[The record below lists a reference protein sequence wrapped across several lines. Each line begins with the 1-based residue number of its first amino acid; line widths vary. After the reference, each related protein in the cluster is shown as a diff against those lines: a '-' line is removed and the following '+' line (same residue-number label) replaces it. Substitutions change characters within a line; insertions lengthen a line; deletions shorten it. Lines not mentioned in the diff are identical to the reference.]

1 VNTWIVLGVLVLL
14 AVCGLAAV
22 LSLWT
27 SVSRAEHQEVADLAP
42 MIGKEART
50 RADRVGRPRARLTRW
65 VVASMRRLHP
75 RLR

>member
-42 MIGKEART
+42 VIGKEAEHGQT
-50 RADRVGRPRARLTRW
+50 ESADQELG
-65 VVASMRRLHP
+65 
-75 RLR
+75 